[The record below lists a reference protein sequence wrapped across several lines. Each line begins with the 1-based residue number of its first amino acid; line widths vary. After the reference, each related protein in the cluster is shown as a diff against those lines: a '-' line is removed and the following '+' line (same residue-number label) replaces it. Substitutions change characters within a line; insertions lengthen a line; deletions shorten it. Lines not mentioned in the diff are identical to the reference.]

1 MSFFKASHT
10 FNISGKTQSVNLLR
24 YNQIMTKW
32 FKVWNRPEYK
42 EWALPTSYGYLL
54 VIIRKQPQDYLLAK
68 AKLIVKPKGL
78 PLFETLEEKIV
89 KSKQQANHQIKDW
102 QTSP

>member
-1 MSFFKASHT
+1 M
-10 FNISGKTQSVNLLR
+10 LR
-24 YNQIMTKW
+24 YNQIMAKW

-54 VIIRKQPQDYLLAK
+54 VIIRKQPKDYLLAK

-78 PLFETLEEKIV
+78 PLFETLETKLILTEKKAI
-89 KSKQQANHQIKDW
+89 KQIDNW
-102 QTSP
+102 QTHALDKSP

>member
-1 MSFFKASHT
+1 MA
-10 FNISGKTQSVNLLR
+10 
-24 YNQIMTKW
+24 KW

-78 PLFETLEEKIV
+78 PLFETLETKTFKSEKEV
-89 KSKQQANHQIKDW
+89 VGDVASIKIN
-102 QTSP
+102 